1 LSAGPVAA
9 AVLAAGRGARLGGD
23 AAKPLV
29 EWQGRPLVRWAVDAA
44 VASGL
49 APVVVVVG
57 YRAEDVRAALVPGTS
72 RSSPSPASP
81 DSEVLGSGD
90 PNRGLLLVD
99 NHEWEEGI
107 ASSLRAAL
115 RALTPLAEVEAVC
128 VGLADQPRVGSE
140 AYRRLAAHQGTNPIT
155 EARYDGQP
163 GNPVKLA
170 RSLWPQAM
178 ELRGDVGARA
188 LMRGAVVDLVECG
201 DTGSAADVDT
211 PEDLERLLGPE
222 ETP

>member
-44 VASGL
+44 VGSGL
-49 APVVVVVG
+49 TPVVVVVG
-57 YRAEDVRAALVPGTS
+57 YRADEVRAAVGRYS
-72 RSSPSPASP
+72 
-81 DSEVLGSGD
+81 
-90 PNRGLLLVD
+90 GLLIAQ
-99 NHEWEEGI
+99 NEEWEEGI

-115 RALTPLAEVEAVC
+115 RALTPLRDVEAVC

-140 AYRRLAAHQGTNPIT
+140 AYRRLAQHPGTNPIT
-155 EARYDGQP
+155 EARYDGRP